1 MKSCS
6 FFARIFYFFIGASLI
21 ACTSLGFAQADS
33 KARQSFPPSTV
44 TILVNFNGTN
54 GASPFTENLV
64 QGKDGNLYGTTLYG
78 GASNDGTVFKMTPAG
93 ALTTLHSFSGADGQN
108 PYAGLVLG
116 IDGNFYGT
124 TYEGGTNDEG
134 TVFKITSAGTLT
146 TLHNFADTDGGFPA
160 GALVQGSDKNFYG
173 TTSYSTPT
181 IYGSVF
187 KVTPSGTLTTLA
199 FFTDT
204 NGYEPLAGLALGTD
218 GNFYGST
225 ATGGTDDLG
234 TVFKITPAGVVTSL
248 HSFDNTDGWEPE
260 GQLIQGSDGNFYG
273 TTLRGG
279 ANGDGEVFKISSA
292 GTFTSLH
299 SFDFTDGVEPN
310 DGLVQ
315 ATNGNFFGTTTG
327 GGTSGAEGT
336 IFEMTPSGSITTIY
350 DFMGGFTDGATPF
363 GGITQ
368 YTNGSFLGTTIGGG
382 SGSLGTVFSFSEGLT
397 PFVKFLPV
405 AGKAGSTTITI
416 LGNGLSSVTG
426 VTFNGVTAAFTKG
439 SSTFLTAVVPAT
451 ATSGFV
457 EVTTSTQKLK
467 SNVKFRVT
475 K

>member
-1 MKSCS
+1 MNPHS
-6 FFARIFYFFIGASLI
+6 FFARLFGIFICSSLI
-21 ACTSLGFAQADS
+21 ACASLAFAQADS
-33 KARQSFPPSTV
+33 KTPRNLPPSTV

-54 GASPFTENLV
+54 GESSFTENLV
-64 QGKDGNLYGTTLYG
+64 QGKDGDLYGTTLYG
-78 GASNDGTVFKMTPAG
+78 GTSGDGTVFKMTPAG
-93 ALTTLHSFSGADGQN
+93 ALTTLHSFSGADGGN

-116 IDGNFYGT
+116 LDGNFYGT
-124 TYEGGTNDEG
+124 TYQGGTNGDG

-146 TLHNFADTDGGFPA
+146 TLHNFDNTDGGFPA

-181 IYGSVF
+181 VYGSVF
-187 KVTPSGTLTTLA
+187 KITPAGALTTLA

-204 NGYEPLAGLALGTD
+204 DGYDPLAGLALGTD

-234 TVFKITPAGVVTSL
+234 TVFKITPAGVLTSL

-279 ANGDGEVFKISSA
+279 ANGDGEVFKISSSS
-292 GTFTSLH
+292 TFTLLH
-299 SFDFTDGVEPN
+299 SFDLTDGYEPN

-336 IFEMTPSGSITTIY
+336 VFEMTPSGSITTIY
-350 DFMGGFTDGATPF
+350 DFMGGFSDGATPF

-368 YTNGSFLGTTIGGG
+368 YTNGSFLGTTISGG
-382 SGSLGTVFSFSEGLT
+382 SGSLGTVFSFSEGLA
-397 PFVKFLPV
+397 PFVKFLP
-405 AGKAGSTTITI
+405 ASGKAGATITI
-416 LGNGLSSVTG
+416 LGNGLSSTTA

-451 ATSGFV
+451 ATTGFV
-457 EVTTSTQKLK
+457 EVTTSSHKLK
-467 SNVKFRVT
+467 SNVKFQVA